1 MSQPDPLFDLRTF
14 FWLGNYQA
22 GINAGTRSK
31 IQTDAQRLERDVYM
45 YRCYIE
51 QANYPIVLEEIAEN
65 HKSKALLA
73 VRLLAQFTKE
83 KSNGGNIVQIN
94 ENFAPQLEAL
104 LSEEYNPE
112 EDDGKWLQIIGGIL
126 YNRMGLLEK
135 AFKTVFNSPT
145 LEARAL
151 ILEIYLRLNRVDL
164 AEAELKNIQ
173 SQYDYA
179 IPTLLAS
186 AWLNIL
192 LGGERSNDAL
202 YTYQELLDKYGPSV
216 PLLNGFAMALI
227 NLKRFDDAEKSLLE
241 ALEKNP
247 KSAETLA
254 NLVVVYAHQKKGAD
268 LINRTLLQL
277 KQVDANHPS
286 ITTVKNFEEEF
297 QKQSARFAL

>member
-73 VRLLAQFTKE
+73 IRLLAQYSKE
-83 KSNGGNIVQIN
+83 KANGGNVVQIN
-94 ENFAPQLEAL
+94 ENFAPKLEAL

-145 LEARAL
+145 LEA
-151 ILEIYLRLNRVDL
+151 
-164 AEAELKNIQ
+164 
-173 SQYDYA
+173 
-179 IPTLLAS
+179 
-186 AWLNIL
+186 
-192 LGGERSNDAL
+192 
-202 YTYQELLDKYGPSV
+202 
-216 PLLNGFAMALI
+216 
-227 NLKRFDDAEKSLLE
+227 
-241 ALEKNP
+241 
-247 KSAETLA
+247 
-254 NLVVVYAHQKKGAD
+254 
-268 LINRTLLQL
+268 
-277 KQVDANHPS
+277 
-286 ITTVKNFEEEF
+286 
-297 QKQSARFAL
+297 